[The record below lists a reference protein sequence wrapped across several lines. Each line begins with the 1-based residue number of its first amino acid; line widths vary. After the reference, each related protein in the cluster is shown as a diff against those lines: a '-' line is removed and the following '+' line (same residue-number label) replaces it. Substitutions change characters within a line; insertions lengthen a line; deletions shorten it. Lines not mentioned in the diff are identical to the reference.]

1 MLLKTDTSTVPS
13 GRSIADVKAHVVRY
27 NDCELILWIDVVGQ
41 QLQGTLVTQDA
52 IDETLRALTRWSMYM
67 EPEWRSKA
75 D

>member
-1 MLLKTDTSTVPS
+1 MLIKNETTAEP

-27 NDCELILWIDVVGQ
+27 NDVELILWIDRVGAQ
-41 QLQGTLVTQDA
+41 VQGILVSQDS

-67 EPEWRSKA
+67 EPQWRSKA